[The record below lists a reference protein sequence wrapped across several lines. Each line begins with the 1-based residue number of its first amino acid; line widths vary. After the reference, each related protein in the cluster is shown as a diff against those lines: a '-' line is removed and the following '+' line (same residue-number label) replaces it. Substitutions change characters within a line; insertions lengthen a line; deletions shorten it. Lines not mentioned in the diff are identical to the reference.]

1 MLPGQFEIQK
11 SILEFREAGFTY
23 QQIRQVF
30 PALTGDA
37 KITTCLVRTALG
49 LPWCPGYKGG
59 TDPYLCDAD
68 EQQLADYCL
77 QARIIGIPESSI

>member
-30 PALTGDA
+30 PALTGDN
-37 KITTCLVRTALG
+37 K
-49 LPWCPGYKGG
+49 K
-59 TDPYLCDAD
+59 
-68 EQQLADYCL
+68 QQN
-77 QARIIGIPESSI
+77 GISAIWYFPIE